1 MYQMVDRAVGHLAH
15 TFLNTKKTPKL
26 MEFHDLTQ
34 KLGLPSSSAWKWRD
48 AGLRK
53 NMLVNVTQNDNNQM
67 VHDITS
73 DMISKIC

>member
-34 KLGLPSSSAWKWRD
+34 KIG
-48 AGLRK
+48 
-53 NMLVNVTQNDNNQM
+53 VTQQFSLEM
-67 VHDITS
+67 ERCWTPQKYAGECHP
-73 DMISKIC
+73 K